1 MTSGDK
7 GGKCGTCGVYHGG
20 ECGKNISRVF
30 SGGHTLMDE
39 NFIERSP
46 PIEERGGTG
55 IAMNKGA
62 KFMGEASEILTLK
75 ATSARKGHN

>member
-1 MTSGDK
+1 MWYLW
-7 GGKCGTCGVYHGG
+7 CV
-20 ECGKNISRVF
+20 
-30 SGGHTLMDE
+30 SGGRVWQEYLSCFFGRAYSDGRE
-39 NFIERSP
+39 FIERSP

-75 ATSARKGHN
+75 ATSAREGHN